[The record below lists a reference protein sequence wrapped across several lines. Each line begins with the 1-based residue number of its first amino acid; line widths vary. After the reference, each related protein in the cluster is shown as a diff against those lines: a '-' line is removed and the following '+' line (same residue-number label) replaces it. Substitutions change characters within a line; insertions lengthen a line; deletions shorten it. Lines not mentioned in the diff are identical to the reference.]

1 MTNQHSIGRRT
12 LLKYFGASAGI
23 LFAPSFL
30 KSSPSY
36 PANPAFRYC
45 LNTATIR
52 EHKLGLVKELEL
64 IAKAGYDGVE
74 IWMDTLHQYISSGGK
89 LADLRKRI
97 SDLGITV
104 ESAIG
109 FAAWIVDDETQR
121 REGIEQMKKEMDQ
134 LAAIG
139 CKRTAAPPAGAIEQP
154 GLDLRKAAE
163 RYRAI
168 CELGER
174 SGVIPHLELWGFS
187 ANLNKLSEVLFVAIE
202 SGHPKAKVMLDNY
215 HLYKGGTNPDA
226 LRFMNPS
233 STEIFHMNDYTDIP
247 RATIKDE
254 DRLMPGD
261 GISPLKQT
269 LKLLKSSERPL
280 ALSLEIFNQR
290 YYAMKAEEVLKIGL
304 EKMKK
309 VTEGI

>member
-1 MTNQHSIGRRT
+1 
-12 LLKYFGASAGI
+12 LL
-23 LFAPSFL
+23 APSFL
-30 KSSPSY
+30 KSSPTY
-36 PANPAFRYC
+36 PSNPAFRYC

-52 EHKLGLVKELEL
+52 EHKLGLVKELEF
-64 IAKAGYDGVE
+64 IARAGYDGVE
-74 IWMDTLHQYISSGGK
+74 IWMDTLHEYISSGGK
-89 LADLRKRI
+89 LAELRKRI
-97 SDLGITV
+97 SDLGITI

-121 REGIEQMKKEMDQ
+121 REGIEQMKKEMEQ

-163 RYRAI
+163 RYHAI
-168 CELGER
+168 CELGEQ

-187 ANLNKLSEVLFVAIE
+187 ANLNKLADVLFVAIE
-202 SGHPKAKVMLDNY
+202 SGHPKAKVLLDNY
-215 HLYKGGTNPDA
+215 HLYKGGTNADA

-247 RATIKDE
+247 RKTIKDE

-269 LKLLKSSERPL
+269 LKLLKSAERPL